1 MLRQHADGDVG
12 VVPEYDLGERFD
24 LKAKYADKGWV
35 DEDAE
40 FGKQAC
46 SLRQCDAHLAL
57 PLLMSCGCVR
67 CLVVP
72 AVPDTT
78 LVLKASIL

>member
-1 MLRQHADGDVG
+1 MCSVLRQHADSDVG
-12 VVPEYDLGERFD
+12 VVAEYDLGERFD

-46 SLRQCDAHLAL
+46 SLRQVVYTWRFLAQC
-57 PLLMSCGCVR
+57 PA
-67 CLVVP
+67 LV
-72 AVPDTT
+72 
-78 LVLKASIL
+78 